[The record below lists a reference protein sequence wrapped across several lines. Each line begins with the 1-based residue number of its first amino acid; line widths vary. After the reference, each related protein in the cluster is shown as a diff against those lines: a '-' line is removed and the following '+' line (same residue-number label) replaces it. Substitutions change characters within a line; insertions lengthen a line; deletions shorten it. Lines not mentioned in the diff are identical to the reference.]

1 MFCISWH
8 EWGGCEEGQVHRW
21 QGGMLSFESRT
32 RDKVME
38 NNDWAVQL
46 AFFIAVSI
54 AGGLLGAAFNGLR
67 R

>member
-1 MFCISWH
+1 M
-8 EWGGCEEGQVHRW
+8 HRW